1 MKVWGIF
8 PKRFMWESV
17 NICPNLV
24 LKAVSSEHMWERWA
38 EYVGQ
43 IGLCQLCLLNSSAG
57 LIELDMALLMWL
69 PPWLGLC

>member
-1 MKVWGIF
+1 
-8 PKRFMWESV
+8 
-17 NICPNLV
+17 
-24 LKAVSSEHMWERWA
+24 MWERWA

-57 LIELDMALLMWL
+57 LIELDMVLLMWL